1 MIKEAPL
8 LGHGPDGFQRLY
20 MYYQADYLK
29 SICDNSKL
37 ILADNINHPLSEFLI
52 IAVNYGIVGLI
63 VYEGYFCDISSTIR
77 GFFCIGCQQK
87 VTYLEYALVAAGKNR
102 PELEYVL
109 SYYKDDTLK
118 LKAAEFLIENM
129 PGHYSYNGS
138 DI

>member
-1 MIKEAPL
+1 MRVIFATLVL
-8 LGHGPDGFQRLY
+8 LFV
-20 MYYQADYLK
+20 A
-29 SICDNSKL
+29 
-37 ILADNINHPLSEFLI
+37 
-52 IAVNYGIVGLI
+52 
-63 VYEGYFCDISSTIR
+63 
-77 GFFCIGCQQK
+77 FFCIGCQQK
-87 VTYLEYALVAAGKNR
+87 VTYLEYVLVAAGKNR